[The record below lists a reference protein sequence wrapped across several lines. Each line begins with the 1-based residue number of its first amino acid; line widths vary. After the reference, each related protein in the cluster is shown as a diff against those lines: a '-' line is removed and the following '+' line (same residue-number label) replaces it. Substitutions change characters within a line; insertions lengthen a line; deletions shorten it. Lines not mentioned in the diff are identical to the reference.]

1 MLEISGVGV
10 LTAFAAGVISFLS
23 PCVLPLVPGYVSYV
37 AGQSLDDLEAPA
49 AARRRAA
56 ALGLSLCFVA
66 GFSTIFIGFGASA
79 TAIGGLLI
87 DYRYEFGFV
96 AGIVV
101 ILFRLFLLGAYRLP
115 VLDRDIRFH
124 TSIPGGR
131 PFAAGLL
138 GMAFAFGWTPCIGP
152 VLGGILAV
160 SASSAEVGSGV
171 ALLAIYSLGLG
182 VPFLLAAAF
191 TGAFLRR
198 LKGLRRFGKP
208 LHMLAGVVLV
218 GMGILMVTGDLPAIA
233 LWLLDTFPVLAE
245 IG

>member
-1 MLEISGVGV
+1 MLEISGIGV

-37 AGQSLDDLEAPA
+37 AGQSLDELEAEGD
-49 AARRRAA
+49 ARRRAA
-56 ALGLSLCFVA
+56 ALLLSFCFVA
-66 GFSTIFIGFGASA
+66 GFSVVFIGFGASA
-79 TAIGGLLI
+79 TAIGGLLL
-87 DYRYEFGFV
+87 DYRYEFGFI
-96 AGIVV
+96 AGVVV
-101 ILFRLFLLGAYRLP
+101 ILFGLFLLGAYRLP

-124 TSIPGGR
+124 ARIPGGR
-131 PFAAGLL
+131 PLGAGLL

-160 SASSAEVGSGV
+160 SASTAEAGSGV

-208 LHMLAGVVLV
+208 LHMLAGVVLI
-218 GMGILMVTGDLPAIA
+218 GMGVLMITGDLPTIA
-233 LWLLDTFPVLAE
+233 LWLLDTFPVLAT